1 MPELVM
7 GKNALHEDPADPEP
21 EDARQMV
28 QNAEMRLRK
37 RQVSFPS
44 LTHANPCQ
52 PMPHATK
59 SHDALRLLCFVG
71 ESSS

>member
-1 MPELVM
+1 MPELMM

-44 LTHANPCQ
+44 LTHATHANPC
-52 PMPHATK
+52 PMLPNRMTRFAFF
-59 SHDALRLLCFVG
+59 AL
-71 ESSS
+71 

>member
-44 LTHANPCQ
+44 LTHAPCYQ
-52 PMPHATK
+52 IT
-59 SHDALRLLCFVG
+59 
-71 ESSS
+71 